1 MKCHFCNWD
10 NPEGRTR
17 CEKCDHELQPETV
30 ESSSHVHDC
39 PTTCKPVDGAT
50 INLKR
55 TINENEFRRQR
66 EHVSGTLSEE
76 KSVCPKCHLELE
88 DGECPSCGYMENQK
102 DNKQKTDNK
111 MNANKNKETQRWDP
125 KADFVKGRFVLTPLS
140 GKTQEPESDPISFAG
155 NEIELNRENTDPEN
169 STITSKTQAIVT
181 FDNGKWVISD
191 ESELRSTFVQAA
203 RKIALENGDLI
214 LLGNQL
220 YRFDS
225 ITE

>member
-17 CEKCDHELQPETV
+17 CEKCGHELQPDAT
-30 ESSSHVHDC
+30 ESSSHMHDR
-39 PTTCKPVDGAT
+39 PTTRKPADGPVS
-50 INLKR
+50 NLKK

-66 EHVSGTLSEE
+66 ERMNETVSEE
-76 KSVCPKCHLELE
+76 KKMCPKCHLELE
-88 DGECPSCGYMENQK
+88 DGECPSCGYMENQN
-102 DNKQKTDNK
+102 DDKQKSENK
-111 MNANKNKETQRWDP
+111 MNVNKNKETQRWDP
-125 KADFVKGRFVLTPLS
+125 KADVVKGRFVLTPLS
-140 GKTQEPESDPISFAG
+140 GKTRKPENDPILFAG

-169 STITSKTQAIVT
+169 TTITSKIQAIVT
-181 FDNGKWVISD
+181 YDNGKWAISD
-191 ESELRSTFVQAA
+191 ESELCSTFVQAA
-203 RKIALENGDLI
+203 RKIELENGDLI

>member
-1 MKCHFCNWD
+1 MKCLFCNWD

-17 CEKCDHELQPETV
+17 CEKCDHELQPDAT
-30 ESSSHVHDC
+30 ESSSHVHDR
-39 PTTCKPVDGAT
+39 PTTRKPADSSAS
-50 INLKR
+50 NLKK

-66 EHVSGTLSEE
+66 ECMDKTVSEE
-76 KSVCPKCHLELE
+76 KNMCPKCHLELD
-88 DGECPSCGYMENQK
+88 DGECPSCGYIENQNH
-102 DNKQKTDNK
+102 DKQKSENK
-111 MNANKNKETQRWDP
+111 MNVNKNKETQRWDP
-125 KADFVKGRFVLTPLS
+125 KADVVKGRFVLTPLS
-140 GKTQEPESDPISFAG
+140 GKTRLPENDPITFAG
-155 NEIELNRENTDPEN
+155 NEIELKRENTDPEN

-181 FDNGKWVISD
+181 YDNGKWAISD

-203 RKIALENGDLI
+203 RKIELENGDLI

>member
-17 CEKCDHELQPETV
+17 CEKCDHELQPDTA
-30 ESSSHVHDC
+30 ESSLHVHDR
-39 PTTCKPVDGAT
+39 PTTRKPIDGAAS
-50 INLKR
+50 NLKR

-66 EHVSGTLSEE
+66 EHMNETVSEE
-76 KSVCPKCHLELE
+76 KTMCPKCHLELE
-88 DGECPSCGYMENQK
+88 DGECPSCGYTENK
-102 DNKQKTDNK
+102 IDDKQKAENK
-111 MNANKNKETQRWDP
+111 MNVNKNKETQRWDP
-125 KADFVKGRFVLTPLS
+125 KADVVKGRFVLTPLS
-140 GKTQEPESDPISFAG
+140 GKTRLPESDPISFAG
-155 NEIELNRENTDPEN
+155 NEIELNRENTDSEN
-169 STITSKTQAIVT
+169 STITSKTQATIT
-181 FDNGKWVISD
+181 HDNGKWAILD

-203 RKIALENGDLI
+203 RKIELQNGDLI

>member
-17 CEKCDHELQPETV
+17 CEKCDHELQPDTA
-30 ESSSHVHDC
+30 ESSLHDR
-39 PTTCKPVDGAT
+39 PTTRKPVDGAAS
-50 INLKR
+50 NLKR

-66 EHVSGTLSEE
+66 GRMNETVSEE
-76 KSVCPKCHLELE
+76 KNMCPKCHLELE
-88 DGECPSCGYMENQK
+88 DGECPLCGYKENRIN
-102 DNKQKTDNK
+102 DKQKTENK
-111 MNANKNKETQRWDP
+111 MNTNKNKETQRWDP
-125 KADFVKGRFVLTPLS
+125 KADVIKGRFVLTPLS
-140 GKTQEPESDPISFAG
+140 GKTRQPESDPISFAG

-169 STITSKTQAIVT
+169 TTITSKTQATIT
-181 FDNGKWVISD
+181 FDNGKWAISD

-203 RKIALENGDLI
+203 RKIELQNGDLI

-220 YRFDS
+220 YRFDN

>member
-17 CEKCDHELQPETV
+17 CEKCDHELQPDAA
-30 ESSSHVHDC
+30 ESPSYVHDR
-39 PTTCKPVDGAT
+39 PTTRKPKADSGKY
-50 INLKR
+50 LKR

-66 EHVSGTLSEE
+66 GGMNGTVSE
-76 KSVCPKCHLELE
+76 KTDMCPNCHLELE
-88 DGECPSCGYMENQK
+88 EGECPSCGYTESQN
-102 DNKQKTDNK
+102 DDKQNNENK

-125 KADFVKGRFVLTPLS
+125 KADVVKGRFGLTPLS
-140 GKTQEPESDPISFAG
+140 GKTGLPESDPISFAG
-155 NEIELNRENTDPEN
+155 NKIELNRENTDPEN
-169 STITSKTQAIVT
+169 STITSKTQAVVT
-181 FDNGKWVISD
+181 YENGKWAITD

-203 RKIALENGDLI
+203 RKIELENGDII

-225 ITE
+225 ITK